1 MSPKEYF
8 VYLVANKKRGILYTG
23 VTSNLIKRIY
33 EHKKGVVEGFTKK
46 YQVHQLVYFE
56 KHIDILEAISREK
69 IIKKWRRE
77 WKFNLI
83 EQDNPYW
90 VDLYSEIIC

>member
-1 MSPKEYF
+1 MSSKEYY
-8 VYLVANKKRGILYTG
+8 VYLVASKKRGTLYTG

-33 EHKKGVVEGFTKK
+33 EHKKGVIEGFTKK

-56 KHIDILEAISREK
+56 KHTDILEAISREK
-69 IIKKWRRE
+69 VIKKWRRE

-83 EQDNPYW
+83 ERNNLHW
-90 VDLYSEIIC
+90 VDMYSEIIC

>member
-1 MSPKEYF
+1 MSTKEYF
-8 VYLVANKKRGILYTG
+8 VYLVASKKRGTLYTG
-23 VTSNLIKRIY
+23 ITNNLIKRIY

-56 KHIDILEAISREK
+56 KHIDVLEAISREK
-69 IIKKWRRE
+69 VIKKWRRE

-83 EQDNPYW
+83 EQDNPHW
-90 VDLYSEIIC
+90 IDLYSEIIC

>member
-1 MSPKEYF
+1 MSTKEYF
-8 VYLVANKKRGILYTG
+8 VYLVASKKRGTLYTG
-23 VTSNLIKRIY
+23 ITNNLIKRIY

-56 KHIDILEAISREK
+56 KHIDVLEAISREK
-69 IIKKWRRE
+69 VIKKWRRK

-83 EQDNPYW
+83 EQDNPHW
-90 VDLYSEIIC
+90 IDLYSEIIC